1 MFAWRFDWRLGVFLF
16 WSQVWLWTRAHL
28 PILDGCWRVSRANQR
43 SSHGFLGLQ
52 KPMALWHQ
60 SSLSHLVSWV
70 VQESTRARILC
81 CIAANAS
88 NGQAV
93 ADNQCICRHVRLCQC
108 HLWKGCCNLQL
119 LGRKVYILFK
129 FDLFVSTELEP
140 SPQRHRGCVVRTAWT
155 AKRLQRSSCPM
166 GWAVTVQFLPQICC
180 SKLPWDLRSSNSG
193 VRAESFTEVRSWEI
207 LFQHGR
213 AV

>member
-1 MFAWRFDWRLGVFLF
+1 
-16 WSQVWLWTRAHL
+16 
-28 PILDGCWRVSRANQR
+28 
-43 SSHGFLGLQ
+43 
-52 KPMALWHQ
+52 MALWHQ

-119 LGRKVYILFK
+119 LGRKVYWLNLTSLF
-129 FDLFVSTELEP
+129 LRIGAISTEAPGMCCENRLDSEKAAKVFMSHGVSRDGSV
-140 SPQRHRGCVVRTAWT
+140 SPPNLLFQTA
-155 AKRLQRSSCPM
+155 
-166 GWAVTVQFLPQICC
+166 
-180 SKLPWDLRSSNSG
+180 LRS
-193 VRAESFTEVRSWEI
+193 
-207 LFQHGR
+207 
-213 AV
+213 